1 VWPNRAI
8 HNNKQEHEVSW
19 RRRQV
24 LHNERVEQANQE
36 NADTMNEI
44 RIYQIGGDTLND
56 KKVILAAMDKLDTYA
71 KTKREITES
80 EQKQKNTMKIQMKRA
95 MAQKAKA
102 KDSRKTITTASQES
116 QILARLTMV
125 NMIGMTVGTILAQ
138 ISSRGIM
145 TTAKVTKQN
154 LIVTRRWI
162 SKENPTRK
170 PSSLRASHI
179 PTKSGHNQILWP
191 FGDSESDK
199 ESDNLSV
206 ISADFYFNSDDNG
219 EHNGAI
225 LMTSD
230 AADTGIHPITGISM
244 PGTNGTITATSCLI
258 D

>member
-1 VWPNRAI
+1 
-8 HNNKQEHEVSW
+8 
-19 RRRQV
+19 
-24 LHNERVEQANQE
+24 
-36 NADTMNEI
+36 MNEI

-154 LIVTRRWI
+154 LIVTRR
-162 SKENPTRK
+162 
-170 PSSLRASHI
+170 
-179 PTKSGHNQILWP
+179 
-191 FGDSESDK
+191 
-199 ESDNLSV
+199 
-206 ISADFYFNSDDNG
+206 
-219 EHNGAI
+219 
-225 LMTSD
+225 
-230 AADTGIHPITGISM
+230 
-244 PGTNGTITATSCLI
+244 
-258 D
+258 